1 MTGTGVA
8 VDFTAFF
15 GAEYERLFQC
25 LYLLCGNK
33 ADAEDLAQETM
44 ARAFER
50 WDRVRAAETPTG
62 YVFQIGFNLHRSM
75 LRRARRAL
83 KGGDRVAV
91 RAEPNLG
98 QTRLEVLEALSSLPA
113 AQRQALVLVEWLG
126 FSASARLVTRHI
138 RRDRCLIHVTC
149 CARPLVTFD
158 PIPMPWSEP

>member
-1 MTGTGVA
+1 MSGTGVA

-15 GAEYERLFQC
+15 GAEYERLFQS

-50 WDRVRAAETPTG
+50 WERVVAAETPTG
-62 YVFQIGFNLHRSM
+62 YIFQIGFNLHRSM
-75 LRRARRAL
+75 LRRAKRTL
-83 KGGDRVAV
+83 TGESRVAV
-91 RAEPNLG
+91 KAEPNLG

-126 FSASARLVTRHI
+126 FSAEEAGHILRIAPSSVRGRLHRARGSLRE
-138 RRDRCLIHVTC
+138 
-149 CARPLVTFD
+149 TFGGID
-158 PIPMPWSEP
+158 A